1 MIFNC
6 TEIIHNLL
14 QIRFINSFTDRN
26 QTGVSNE
33 RINEPYLKKI
43 VDYFCTIEYQKYD
56 SSNWNNSI
64 KSNIIPHTF
73 RVDWAP
79 NNTPGLTGD
88 IGAFYPVEDE
98 GLYLVG
104 KLTAK

>member
-1 MIFNC
+1 MMS
-6 TEIIHNLL
+6 LPL
-14 QIRFINSFTDRN
+14 YYGMTD
-26 QTGVSNE
+26 QDAEDV
-33 RINEPYLKKI
+33 IVAVKKI